1 MKTTKLILVFVIF
14 SALFII
20 AAPHAHA
27 AFFFSD
33 PFNINVAKQSAD
45 ATVQIIV
52 SRILGGILTFVGVL
66 SFVVFV
72 YSGLLWMIGGATSN
86 GESNIEKAKKMMMW
100 AIIGLVIS
108 FSSFVILREVFQ
120 NLTTSLD
127 IDVPEDKKTE

>member
-20 AAPHAHA
+20 AHSCMPH
-27 AFFFSD
+27 FLFD

-72 YSGLLWMIGGATSN
+72 YSGLLWMIGEQHQTVRQYRKQKDDDVGDH
-86 GESNIEKAKKMMMW
+86 W
-100 AIIGLVIS
+100 ALS
-108 FSSFVILREVFQ
+108 HSRFDS
-120 NLTTSLD
+120 
-127 IDVPEDKKTE
+127 P